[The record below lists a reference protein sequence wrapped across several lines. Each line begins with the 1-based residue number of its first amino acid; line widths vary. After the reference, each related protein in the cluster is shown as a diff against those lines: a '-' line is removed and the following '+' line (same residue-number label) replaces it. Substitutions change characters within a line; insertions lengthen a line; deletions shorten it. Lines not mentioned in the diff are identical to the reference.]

1 MTKSLPDDQ
10 TIIRHV
16 KRTFLNNDG
25 LPTDPD
31 AFLSGPDENNCPS
44 YNWLECFDGT
54 TEDRLDC
61 IRARKRR
68 EHGKTSR
75 FASLNVGQTRE
86 AVQEHITDSDIIHDP
101 LDATDKHCE
110 DPSHCLM
117 THIPTMDDA
126 QAKLIGTLLIEQAEE
141 NETYPA
147 IKETE

>member
-1 MTKSLPDDQ
+1 MTNSLSDDQ

-25 LPTDPD
+25 RPVNPN
-31 AFLSGPDENNCPS
+31 AFLSRPDEDNRPS

-54 TEDRLDC
+54 TEDRLDY

-75 FASLNVGQTRE
+75 FASLNVGQARE
-86 AVQEHITDSDIIHDP
+86 AVQEHIKNSDIIHDP